1 MLCSAAI
8 YTFSAV
14 ITYMDGS
21 GEGEWGAYFLAF
33 LCLLCLWCNV
43 GSAIR
48 MESIIQFPIQ
58 FFFYKSAFYMIS
70 VEMH

>member
-21 GEGEWGAYFLAF
+21 GEGSGVLSFLAF
-33 LCLLCLWCNV
+33 LCL
-43 GSAIR
+43 
-48 MESIIQFPIQ
+48 
-58 FFFYKSAFYMIS
+58 
-70 VEMH
+70 

>member
-21 GEGEWGAYFLAF
+21 GEGSGVLSLLAF

-43 GSAIR
+43 GSAIG

-58 FFFYKSAFYMIS
+58 IFL
-70 VEMH
+70 